1 MKVLRYEPCEYSP
14 KVFTLQLEFDKE
26 TGILSGSVGTKS
38 YLGDLIKEFS
48 VDLNKWVG
56 KLIEAVLTITDKGHE
71 IIIYDALK
79 NYSLANG
86 MPGAPEKGGMTTRKL
101 FSIAVHETIDNSIIQ
116 IRQGHEEI
124 EGFENIVEDGDI
136 TLHLFNLKNRDVLAD
151 KLIQLARLKSDML
164 GSIDQRDSVSYLDA
178 QVDILTRLVL
188 RLHPESTDEL
198 VALLRKA
205 DEHSV
210 LKIKNLSS
218 IAEEFDEKKALVR
231 SRQEEFYAART
242 AKAFTD

>member
-1 MKVLRYEPCEYSP
+1 MKILRYEPNEYSQ
-14 KVFTLQLEFDKE
+14 KLFTLQLEFNNE

-38 YLGDLIKEFS
+38 YLGDLIRDFS
-48 VDLNKWVG
+48 IDLNLWCG
-56 KLIEAVLTITDKGHE
+56 KLIDVILTTTDNGHE
-71 IIIYDALK
+71 IVVYDRLK
-79 NYSLANG
+79 NYAIGNG
-86 MPGAPEKGGMTTRKL
+86 MPDQPEKGGMTSRKL

-136 TLHLFNLKNRDVLAD
+136 TLHLFNLKNRELFAD
-151 KLIQLARLKSDML
+151 KLTQLARWKADKL
-164 GSIDQRDSVSYLDA
+164 GSIDQRDSVSYLEA

-188 RLHPESTDEL
+188 RLHPDSTDEL
-198 VALLRKA
+198 VALLQKA

-210 LKIKNLSS
+210 LNIKNMDS

-231 SRQEEFYAART
+231 TAQKDYYD
-242 AKAFTD
+242 AKAKEVTA